1 MELRTVNPH
10 DILFQNVCVNWL
22 NKLIKWSGINKGNV
36 NISFNLYL
44 PIQSK
49 YLESYIKKNEVKKI
63 GSNPLSMYI

>member
-49 YLESYIKKNEVKKI
+49 YLESYIKKK
-63 GSNPLSMYI
+63 